1 MTVSGSER
9 EAPATQISE
18 DARWV
23 ALAVLCVGML
33 MMVLDGTIVN
43 VALPSIQSDLGFTPA
58 NLAWV
63 INGYTIAFGGFLL
76 LAGRLGDLV
85 GSRRVFIAGL
95 CLFTFASLLCGIA
108 WTRDL
113 LVGARFIQGIGGA
126 LASSVVLSMVV
137 TMFTEADE
145 RAKAMGYFNFTAS
158 AGGSIGLLLGGLIAQ
173 IANWHWVFFVNI
185 PIGVAAVVFALR
197 YVTSPRGQGLRE
209 GADVFGAF
217 LITSALMI
225 AVYTVVEMPV
235 QGFKSTHTLIAGT
248 IAALLFITFIA
259 RQATAAKPLL
269 PLGVFRSRNL
279 NGSNLI
285 QVLVVAAM
293 FGFFFLDSL
302 HFRRVL
308 GYNAMMTGLAFMPV
322 TLAIGT
328 LSLGWSAQLA
338 MHFGPRRM
346 IVAGA
351 GIAAAGLAWAAL
363 ARQRQLR
370 TGLSLDAAVGHRR
383 WGRVPVVDDARDVD
397 GHESRLRDHIRAR
410 SNDSAGRRRI
420 RARNSCNGRRR
431 HERSYRVRD
440 RRRRPGSRCRVCRND
455 SAVQTPRLERL
466 RFRRSAC
473 FTSRT
478 GGDGLGCFG
487 NDSRGRLASRGSPRS

>member
-1 MTVSGSER
+1 
-9 EAPATQISE
+9 
-18 DARWV
+18 
-23 ALAVLCVGML
+23 

-76 LAGRLGDLV
+76 LAGRLGDLI

-137 TMFTEADE
+137 TMFTEAGE

-158 AGGSIGLLLGGLIAQ
+158 AGGSIGLLLGGVIAQ
-173 IANWHWVFFVNI
+173 IANWHWVFLVNL
-185 PIGVAAVVFALR
+185 PIGIAAVMFALR
-197 YVTSPRGQGLRE
+197 YVTSPKGQGLRE
-209 GADVFGAF
+209 GADVLGAF
-217 LITSALMI
+217 LITSAIMV

-235 QGFKSTHTLIAGT
+235 QGITSAHTLIAGT
-248 IAALLFITFIA
+248 IGALLFVAFIA
-259 RQATAAKPLL
+259 RQATAEKPLL

-285 QVLVVAAM
+285 QIFVVAAM
-293 FGFFFLDSL
+293 FGFFFIDSL

-308 GYNAMMTGLAFMPV
+308 GYNAMMTGLAFLPV

-328 LSLGWSAQLA
+328 LSLGWSAQLV
-338 MHFGPRRM
+338 MRFGPRRM
-346 IVAGA
+346 IVAGS
-351 GIAAAGLAWAAL
+351 GIAAVGLAWAAL
-363 ARQRQLR
+363 TQPDSGNYVLIFPSMLMLGIGVGIAFPSLMMLAMSTATKRDS
-370 TGLSLDAAVGHRR
+370 GLISGLVQTTAQVGGAFGLAILATVAAVTNDRIAFGIAA
-383 WGRVPVVDDARDVD
+383 GCLALAAVFAETVLQSPAADVD
-397 GHESRLRDHIRAR
+397 G
-410 SNDSAGRRRI
+410 
-420 RARNSCNGRRR
+420 
-431 HERSYRVRD
+431 
-440 RRRRPGSRCRVCRND
+440 
-455 SAVQTPRLERL
+455 
-466 RFRRSAC
+466 
-473 FTSRT
+473 
-478 GGDGLGCFG
+478 
-487 NDSRGRLASRGSPRS
+487 

>member
-1 MTVSGSER
+1 MTLDR
-9 EAPATQISE
+9 ELKMP

-33 MMVLDGTIVN
+33 MMVLNGTIVN

-76 LAGRLGDLV
+76 LARRLGDLI
-85 GSRRVFIAGL
+85 GNRRVFIAGL

-126 LASSVVLSMVV
+126 LASSVILSMVV
-137 TMFTEADE
+137 TMFTEPGE

-173 IANWHWVFFVNI
+173 IANWHWVFLVNI
-185 PIGVAAVVFALR
+185 PIGIAAVMFALR
-197 YVTSPRGQGLRE
+197 YVNSPKGQGLRE
-209 GADVFGAF
+209 GADVLGAF
-217 LITSALMI
+217 LITSALI
-225 AVYTVVEMPV
+225 FAVYTVVEMPV
-235 QGFKSTHTLIAGT
+235 QGIKSTHTLIAGT
-248 IAALLFITFIA
+248 IGALLFVAFVA
-259 RQATAAKPLL
+259 HQATAAKPLL

-308 GYNAMMTGLAFMPV
+308 GYNAIMTGLAFMPV

-351 GIAAAGLAWAAL
+351 GIAAAGLTWAAL
-363 ARQRQLR
+363 TPQDNGNYVLIFPSMLLLGIGVGVAFPSLMMFAMSTATDRDS
-370 TGLSLDAAVGHRR
+370 GLISGLVQTTAQVGGAFGLAILATIAAVTKDRIAFGIAAGCLALAAVFAGTVLQSPAAELMFSDQVGDAA
-383 WGRVPVVDDARDVD
+383 PNTKT
-397 GHESRLRDHIRAR
+397 SRL
-410 SNDSAGRRRI
+410 
-420 RARNSCNGRRR
+420 
-431 HERSYRVRD
+431 
-440 RRRRPGSRCRVCRND
+440 
-455 SAVQTPRLERL
+455 
-466 RFRRSAC
+466 
-473 FTSRT
+473 
-478 GGDGLGCFG
+478 
-487 NDSRGRLASRGSPRS
+487 